1 MSLPNITFL
10 KGQGGLGRP
19 LTGQDFISG
28 LLFFTASLPS
38 GFTSSARVKALYQ
51 PSDAIAAGINN
62 DYSDATASTATYLF
76 TNAGATGDKINI
88 SVVVIDAGGN
98 STTIDLGTYTRLS
111 TDTTAAILAASVAA
125 YINGGTFVHGW
136 SAASPTATMT
146 LTAPKKYGIF
156 LNTGT
161 PYVVTI
167 TGAIAGTLTQNV
179 VAGVSSLQAVWYYH
193 ISEFFRF
200 QPGGILYV
208 GFYAI
213 PGTYDFAEVTLMQNF
228 SNGTIRQIGVYKD
241 GAAFATADLTALD
254 IVCKINDTA
263 HKPISSVYV
272 GNLAA
277 VTDISTLT
285 DLNLLSANK
294 AMTCIAQDG
303 GGHGNFLW
311 KTTGKTISI
320 LGAQLGA
327 IAFSKVSESIA
338 WVAKFNMS
346 NGTELEV
353 LAFGNG
359 VLFSNTSV
367 SDSLLSSLND
377 KRYVF
382 LRKFVGTSGSFFND
396 DHCAVVISSDYAYL
410 DDNRVIDKAIRGI
423 YASMLP
429 SLNSPLK
436 LNADGTLAETTVA
449 YLEDQAGINLEQM
462 IRDEELSAYACVI
475 NPAQNVL
482 TTSKIIITVT
492 LVKNGVA
499 RQIEVPIG
507 FKPSIA

>member
-1 MSLPNITFL
+1 MPLPNITFL

-19 LTGQDFISG
+19 LNGQDFISA
-28 LLFFTASLPS
+28 LLFFTGTLPS

-51 PSDAIAAGINN
+51 PSDAIAAGINS

-76 TNAGATGDKINI
+76 TNAGALNNTIRI
-88 SVVVIDAGGN
+88 QVSVVDAGGN
-98 STTIDLGTYTRLS
+98 ATTIDLGTYTRKS
-111 TDTTAAILAASVAA
+111 TDTTVAILGQSVTDF
-125 YINGGTFVHGW
+125 INAGTYTHGW
-136 SAASPTATMT
+136 TASLSTATVT
-146 LTAPKKYGIF
+146 LTAPKKYGIL

-161 PYVVTI
+161 PYTVTI
-167 TGAIAGTLTQNV
+167 DGTIAGTLTQNV
-179 VAGVSSLQAVWYYH
+179 VAGVASLQAVWYYH
-193 ISEFFRF
+193 IAEFFRL
-200 QPGGILYV
+200 QPGGVLYV
-208 GFYAI
+208 GFYAV
-213 PGTYDFAEVTLMQNF
+213 PSTYDFAEVTLMQNF

-254 IVCKINDTA
+254 IVCKINDVA
-263 HKPISSVYV
+263 HKPISSIYV

-277 VTDISTLT
+277 VTDISTLA
-285 DLNLLSANK
+285 DLNTLSANK

-303 GGHGNFLW
+303 GGQGNFLW

-327 IAFSKVSESIA
+327 VALSKVSESIA

-359 VLFSNTSV
+359 KLFSDTSI

-382 LRKFVGTSGSFFND
+382 LRKFVGTSGSYFND
-396 DHCAVVISSDYAYL
+396 DHCAIIATSDYAYM
-410 DDNRVIDKAIRGI
+410 DDNRTIDKAIRGI
-423 YASMLP
+423 YSSMLP

-449 YLEDQAGINLEQM
+449 YLEDQAGLNLEQM

-482 TTSKIIITVT
+482 TTSKIIISVT
-492 LVKNGVA
+492 LVKQGVA

>member
-19 LTGQDFISG
+19 LTGQDFISA
-28 LLFFTASLPS
+28 LLFFTGSLPT
-38 GFTSSARVKALYQ
+38 GFTSYARVKALYQ
-51 PSDAIAAGINN
+51 PDDAIAAGIKN
-62 DYSDATASTATYLF
+62 DYSDATASTATYLI
-76 TNAGATGDKINI
+76 TTAGATGDKINI
-88 SVVVIDAGGN
+88 SVSVIDGTGKA
-98 STTIDLGTYTRLS
+98 TTVDLGTYTKLS
-111 TDTTAAILAASVAA
+111 TDTTIALLGASIAAF
-125 YINGGTFVHGW
+125 INAGTYTHGW
-136 SAASPTATMT
+136 TASFLTATLT
-146 LTAPKKYGIF
+146 LTAPKKYGVY
-156 LNTGT
+156 LNSGT

-167 TGAIAGTLTQNV
+167 TGTIAGTLTQNV
-179 VAGVSSLQAVWYYH
+179 VAGVASLQAVWYYH
-193 ISEFFRF
+193 ISEFFRL

-208 GFYAI
+208 GFYAV

-254 IVCKINDTA
+254 IVCKVNDEA
-263 HKPISSVYV
+263 HKPISSIYV

-277 VTDISTLT
+277 VTDISTLA
-285 DLNLLSANK
+285 DLNSLSANK
-294 AMTCIAQDG
+294 AMSCIAQDG
-303 GGHGNFLW
+303 GGQGNFLW
-311 KTTGKTISI
+311 LTTGKTISV

-327 IAFSKVSESIA
+327 AALSKVSESIA
-338 WVAKFNMS
+338 WVAKFDMS

-359 VLFSNTSV
+359 KLFSDSSI

-382 LRKFVGTSGSFFND
+382 LRKFVGESGSFFND
-396 DHCAVVISSDYAYL
+396 SHCAIIATSDYAYL
-410 DDNRVIDKAIRGI
+410 ENNRTIDKAIRGI
-423 YASMLP
+423 YSSMLP
-429 SLNSPLK
+429 SLNGPLQ
-436 LNADGTLAETTVA
+436 LNANGTLAETTVA
-449 YLEDQAGINLEQM
+449 YLEDQADLNLAQM
-462 IRDEELSAYACVI
+462 IRDGELSARSVVI

-492 LVKNGVA
+492 LVINGVA
-499 RQIEVPIG
+499 RQIEIPIG